1 MNILSWALRNVWRTR
16 HRSGVIILAM
26 GFAGFI
32 MIFYA
37 ALMEGL
43 LRTTERNA
51 IAMESGQIQIHALGY
66 RDDPDLYKT
75 IGNSEPIL
83 EMLAARGYLAAP
95 RLYGFGLAAAGVSS
109 AGVQLRGIE
118 IGRESRVTEIHH
130 HLLAGRW
137 LADGEPSGVV
147 IGRKLARTLSVGV
160 GDEVVLVG
168 QGRDGSMAN
177 ELYRVRGI
185 LKSASEGIDRAGF
198 FMTAAAFRSLL
209 VMPEYSHEIA
219 LRYAGPEGVT
229 LDILTSELAAALPGL
244 EVMNWRQLQPVLARI
259 LDISRYSLLLM
270 LFITYTAVAILTLN
284 SMLMAVFE
292 RIHEFGIIKALGV
305 PPWQVFALIVVET
318 VLQILAAS
326 ILAVATALPL
336 AVYCQTHPVD
346 LSALASTSASI
357 AGIALDPLWYSRVT
371 PETVLAPLLVM
382 AGMAL
387 LSVLYPAFKAAR
399 IKPLAAIHYR

>member
-51 IAMESGQIQIHALGY
+51 IAMESGQIQIHAPGY

-75 IGNSEPIL
+75 IGNPETIL
-83 EMLAARGYLAAP
+83 EKLAARGYLAAP

-118 IGRESRVTEIHH
+118 IDRESRVTEIHH

-137 LADGEPSGVV
+137 LDDAEPSGVV
-147 IGRKLARTLSVGV
+147 IGRKLARTLGLGV
-160 GDEVVLVG
+160 GDEVIVVA
-168 QGRDGSMAN
+168 QARDGSMAN

-198 FMTAAAFRSLL
+198 FMTAAVFRTLL
-209 VMPEYSHEIA
+209 VMPEECHEIA
-219 LRYAGPEGVT
+219 LRYAGSEGVA
-229 LDILTSELAAALPGL
+229 LDLLTNQLVAALPGL

-318 VLQILAAS
+318 ALQVLAAS
-326 ILAVATALPL
+326 LLAVATALPL
-336 AVYCQTHPVD
+336 AIYCQTHPVD

-371 PETVLAPLLVM
+371 PETVFAPLLVM

>member
-16 HRSGVIILAM
+16 QRSGVIILAM

-51 IAMESGQIQIHALGY
+51 IAMESGQIQIHAQGY

-75 IGNSEPIL
+75 IAKPEPV
-83 EMLAARGYLAAP
+83 LALLAVRGFLAAP
-95 RLYGFGLAAAGVSS
+95 RLYGFGLAAAGVAS
-109 AGVQLRGIE
+109 AGVQLRGVE
-118 IGRESRVTEIHH
+118 IGRESRVSELHH
-130 HLLAGRW
+130 HLLAGSW
-137 LADGEPSGVV
+137 LDDADPTGVV
-147 IGRKLARTLSVGV
+147 LGRKLAKTLGVTV
-160 GDEVVLVG
+160 GDEVVIVG

-177 ELYRVRGI
+177 EIYRVRGL

-209 VMPEYSHEIA
+209 AMPEGCHEIA
-219 LRYAGPEGVT
+219 LRYAGSDLVVLDT
-229 LDILTSELAAALPGL
+229 LSNQLAAALPEL
-244 EVMNWRQLQPVLARI
+244 EVRNWRQLQPVLARV

-270 LFITYTAVAILTLN
+270 LFITYTAVGILTLN

-305 PPWQVFALIVVET
+305 PPWQVFALVVVET
-318 VLQILAAS
+318 VVQVLAAS
-326 ILAVATALPL
+326 GLAVATALPL
-336 AVYCQTHPVD
+336 SLYCQTHPVD

-357 AGIALDPLWYSRVT
+357 AGIALDPLWYSQVT
-371 PETVLAPLLVM
+371 PETVLAPLVVM

-387 LSVLYPAFKAAR
+387 LSVLYPAGKAAR

>member
-1 MNILSWALRNVWRTR
+1 MNILSCALRNVWRTR

-51 IAMESGQIQIHALGY
+51 IAMESGQIQIHAQGY

-75 IGNSEPIL
+75 IANPEAVL
-83 EMLAARGYLAAP
+83 ETLAARGYLAAP
-95 RLYGFGLAAAGVSS
+95 RLYGFGLAAAGVAS

-118 IGRESRVTEIHH
+118 IDRESRVTEIHQ

-137 LADGEPSGVV
+137 LADADPTGVV
-147 IGRKLARTLSVGV
+147 IGRKLAKTLGVTV
-160 GDEVVLVG
+160 GDEVVIVG

-177 ELYRVRGI
+177 EIYRVRGL

-209 VMPEYSHEIA
+209 VMPAECHEIA
-219 LRYAGPEGVT
+219 LRYTGGDPPT
-229 LDILTSELAAALPGL
+229 LATRTDDLAARLPDL
-244 EVMNWRQLQPVLARI
+244 EVKNWRQLQPVLARL

-270 LFITYTAVAILTLN
+270 LFITYTAVGILTLN

-305 PPWQVFALIVVET
+305 PPWQVFALILVET
-318 VLQILAAS
+318 AIQVLAAAG
-326 ILAVATALPL
+326 LAVVTAVPL
-336 AVYCQTHPVD
+336 SLYCQTHPVD

-357 AGIALDPLWYSRVT
+357 AGIALDPLWYSQVT
-371 PETVLAPLLVM
+371 TETVVAPLLVM
-382 AGMAL
+382 GGMAL
-387 LSVLYPAFKAAR
+387 LSVIYPALKAAR

>member
-1 MNILSWALRNVWRTR
+1 MNIISCAFRNVWRTR
-16 HRSGVIILAM
+16 QRSGVIILAM

-51 IAMESGQIQIHALGY
+51 IAMESGQIQIHARGY

-75 IGNSEPIL
+75 IANPEPIL
-83 EMLAARGYLAAP
+83 EMLAARDYLATP
-95 RLYGFGLAAAGVSS
+95 RLYGFGLAAAGVDS
-109 AGVQLRGIE
+109 AGVQLRGID
-118 IGRESRVTEIHH
+118 IARESRVTEIHN

-137 LADGEPSGVV
+137 LDEADPTGVV
-147 IGRKLARTLSVGV
+147 IGRKLAKTLGVTV
-160 GDEVVLVG
+160 GDEVILVG

-177 ELYRVRGI
+177 ELYRVRGV
-185 LKSASEGIDRAGF
+185 LKSASEGIDRVGF

-209 VMPEYSHEIA
+209 TMPEGCHEIA
-219 LRYAGPEGVT
+219 LLFNGSST
-229 LDILTSELAAALPGL
+229 LELDGRTAQLAALLPEL
-244 EVMNWRQLQPVLARI
+244 EVRNWRQLQPVLARL

-305 PPWQVFALIVVET
+305 PPWQVFSLIVVET
-318 VLQILAAS
+318 AVQVVTAS
-326 ILAVATALPL
+326 GLAVAAALPL
-336 AVYCQTHPVD
+336 ALHCQTHPLD

-371 PETVLAPLLVM
+371 TETVLTPLLVM
-382 AGMAL
+382 ASMAL
-387 LSVLYPAFKAAR
+387 LSVIYPALKAAR

>member
-1 MNILSWALRNVWRTR
+1 MNILSCALRNVWRSR
-16 HRSGVIILAM
+16 QRSGVIILAM
-26 GFAGFI
+26 GFAGFV

-51 IAMESGQIQIHALGY
+51 IAMESGQIQIHAPGY
-66 RDDPDLYKT
+66 RDDPDLYKS
-75 IGNSEPIL
+75 IANPEAIL
-83 EMLAARGYLAAP
+83 KKLADRGYLAAP
-95 RLYGFGLAAAGVSS
+95 RLYGFGLAAAGVTS

-118 IGRESRVTEIHH
+118 IAREIRVTEIHN
-130 HLLAGRW
+130 HLLAGLW
-137 LADGEPSGVV
+137 LADSDPTGVV
-147 IGRKLARTLSVGV
+147 IGRKLAKTLGVAVGSELV
-160 GDEVVLVG
+160 IVG
-168 QGRDGSMAN
+168 QAGDGSMAN
-177 ELYRVRGI
+177 EIYRVRGI

-198 FMTAAAFRSLL
+198 FMTAGAFRRLL
-209 VMPEYSHEIA
+209 VMPAECHEIA
-219 LRYAGPEGVT
+219 LRYGGGDLPALAAST
-229 LDILTSELAAALPGL
+229 KELAALLPGL
-244 EVMNWRQLQPVLARI
+244 EVLNWRQLQPVLARL

-270 LFITYTAVAILTLN
+270 LFITYTAVGILTLN

-305 PPWQVFALIVVET
+305 MPRQVFALIVVEALLQ
-318 VLQILAAS
+318 VLVAS
-326 ILAVATALPL
+326 VLAVATALPL
-336 AVYCQTHPVD
+336 ALHCQTHPVD

-382 AGMAL
+382 ASMAL
-387 LSVLYPAFKAAR
+387 LSVLYPAYKAAR

>member
-1 MNILSWALRNVWRTR
+1 MNILSCALRNVWRTR

-51 IAMESGQIQIHALGY
+51 IAMESGQIQIHAPGY

-75 IGNSEPIL
+75 ITNPAPVL
-83 EMLAARGYLAAP
+83 AMLSARGYFAVP
-95 RLYGFGLAAAGVSS
+95 RLYGFGLAAAGVAS
-109 AGVQLRGIE
+109 AGVQLRGID
-118 IGRESRVTEIHH
+118 IARESRVTEIHQ
-130 HLLAGRW
+130 HLLEGRW
-137 LADGEPSGVV
+137 LDDGEPTGVV
-147 IGRKLARTLSVGV
+147 IGRKLAKTLGVTVGS
-160 GDEVVLVG
+160 EVVIVG

-177 ELYRVRGI
+177 EIYRVRGL

-198 FMTAAAFRSLL
+198 FMTAGAFRSLL
-209 VMPEYSHEIA
+209 VMPEDCHEIA
-219 LRYAGPEGVT
+219 LRYVGGEVPA
-229 LDILTSELAAALPGL
+229 LDVRTSELVTLLPGL
-244 EVMNWRQLQPVLARI
+244 EVKNWRQLQPVLARI

-270 LFITYTAVAILTLN
+270 LFITYTAVGILTLN

-305 PPWQVFALIVVET
+305 PPWQVFVLILVET
-318 VLQILAAS
+318 AIQVLAAAG
-326 ILAVATALPL
+326 LAAATALPL
-336 AVYCQTHPVD
+336 SLYCQTHPVD

-371 PETVLAPLLVM
+371 TETVVAPLLVM
-382 AGMAL
+382 ATMAL
-387 LSVLYPAFKAAR
+387 LSVIYPALKAAR